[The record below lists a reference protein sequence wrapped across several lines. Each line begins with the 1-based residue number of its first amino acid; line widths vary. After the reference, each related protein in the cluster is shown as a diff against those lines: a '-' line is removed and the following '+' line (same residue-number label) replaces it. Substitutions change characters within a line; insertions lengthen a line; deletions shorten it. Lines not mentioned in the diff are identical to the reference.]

1 MTVNKYSFVI
11 GWCVLFD
18 EENPLIFVTKCSIW
32 MFSRVVT
39 YDLWYTWNSWI
50 IVWNKKCRVKNERK
64 IKYWIQTISTKQ
76 YIVNR
81 TSMYCVLRYF
91 FRHKKSHFSCLV
103 FKSTEVL
110 HNALKTLPLNRNQ
123 YTNMIII
130 IDSFL
135 TPWLL
140 TTSIPVRLKP
150 TLDWRRVGS
159 SQDRYRFLDRPDLM

>member
-81 TSMYCVLRYF
+81 TSMYCVFYYS
-91 FRHKKSHFSCLV
+91 FRHKKVIFHDYFLNLQKFCIML
-103 FKSTEVL
+103 
-110 HNALKTLPLNRNQ
+110 LKHCHWIEINIQIWL
-123 YTNMIII
+123 
-130 IDSFL
+130 S
-135 TPWLL
+135 LL
-140 TTSIPVRLKP
+140 TVS
-150 TLDWRRVGS
+150 
-159 SQDRYRFLDRPDLM
+159 